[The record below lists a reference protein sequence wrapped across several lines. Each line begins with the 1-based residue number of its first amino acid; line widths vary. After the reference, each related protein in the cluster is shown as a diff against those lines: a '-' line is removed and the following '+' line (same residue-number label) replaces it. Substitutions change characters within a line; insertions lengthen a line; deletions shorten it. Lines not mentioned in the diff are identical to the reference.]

1 MGKEKR
7 SVRGLNIG
15 CAGGSS
21 RDAAPLSSAA
31 SCDCKAD
38 NLASASLRDVSNAS
52 VMLQDAAQ
60 QQQLAPLPS
69 PGGERE
75 EGGLNFSPVWLPLA
89 KLLYTS

>member
-7 SVRGLNIG
+7 SVRGLVNIG

-52 VMLQDAAQ
+52 AILQGAAQ
-60 QQQLAPLPS
+60 MQRLAPLPS
-69 PGGERE
+69 PREERE
-75 EGGLNFSPVWLPLA
+75 EEGLNFSPVWLPLQP
-89 KLLYTS
+89 